1 MHKVLSK
8 SQIGAEL
15 VVRTLETRGVTH
27 VFGVP
32 GAKIDAF
39 FNALVDSKIETVV
52 CRHEQNAAF
61 IAGGIGRMTGK
72 AGVAIATSGPGVS
85 NLVTGLATAHSDGD
99 PMVALGGAVSVADRL
114 KSLHQTMD
122 SVSVCR
128 PVTKYAAEV
137 DSPASTAEVLAAAF
151 RAAESA
157 RPGSA
162 FVSLPIDV
170 MTGEGQCKP
179 M

>member
-1 MHKVLSK
+1 MATAE
-8 SQIGAEL
+8 QIANPRADLAVKTKTGAD
-15 VVRTLETRGVTH
+15 VVAETLEAHGVKH

-32 GAKIDAF
+32 GAKIDKVF
-39 FNALVDSKIETVV
+39 DRLVDSSIQTVV
-52 CRHEQNAAF
+52 CRPEQNAAF

-85 NLVTGLATAHSDGD
+85 NLVTGLATAHSEGD

-122 SVSVCR
+122 SVSVCK

-137 DSPASTAEVLAAAF
+137 DSPACTAEVLAAAF
-151 RAAESA
+151 RAAESG
-157 RPGSA
+157 RPGSG
-162 FVSLPIDV
+162 FVSLP
-170 MTGEGQCKP
+170 P
-179 M
+179 